1 MSCSNKKV
9 ETHAVNEKPRKKMKG
24 GINTVVLRRQIRFY
38 VINYEYLTL
47 THHQGGVIRAGCVY
61 ITIV

>member
-1 MSCSNKKV
+1 
-9 ETHAVNEKPRKKMKG
+9 MKE

-47 THHQGGVIRAGCVY
+47 THHQVGVIRAGCVY